1 MFLLSALQDPV
12 PDLHWWGPMCTF
24 LVEAPSRGVARNR
37 WRAGSDLSKM
47 RWGGRVSGQIS
58 TIPVSAE
65 LTTGGGGVQIEIFQ
79 SSKCTF
85 SLLYRTHDRGGGGGC
100 VDVLGKL
107 CRRFVKPGHF
117 YTTIFFLLFGGGPLL
132 VGAPV
137 HVHMLHM
144 PKSGTARTPSFNWE
158 KHSKTIQAHSCSEM
172 NMTLWLSRYR
182 STAAIPNL
190 LHKATPTLFSRR
202 TALIEIKKNMQHI
215 KFEWPVTLRYI

>member
-1 MFLLSALQDPV
+1 MHFFPSLQN
-12 PDLHWWGPMCTF
+12 
-24 LVEAPSRGVARNR
+24 SR
-37 WRAGSDLSKM
+37 
-47 RWGGRVSGQIS
+47 
-58 TIPVSAE
+58 P
-65 LTTGGGGVQIEIFQ
+65 GGGWG
-79 SSKCTF
+79 
-85 SLLYRTHDRGGGGGC
+85 
-100 VDVLGKL
+100 L
-107 CRRFVKPGHF
+107 CRRFGEIVSTFCKTWTFLHNNL
-117 YTTIFFLLFGGGPLL
+117 FFLLFGGGPLL

-190 LHKATPTLFSRR
+190 LHRATPTLFSRR